1 MFYIAPDTLPS
12 IEDFL
17 NLLTDPSAKSKTASE
32 DKSIDDMVED
42 HLYVDPIY
50 TMTDW
55 LTFDKAFKCVAT
67 NLNPSKGVE
76 NLFMIVA
83 IVNEDDHRVES
94 IHLERVS
101 DIDDES
107 FYFATLDG
115 NLYDNDSPSVYRYRF
130 AVPKKDI
137 RKLNLRSTV
146 SEVTLKDGSVLES
159 GTIVKGGV
167 LFVGDAGDIDVY
179 PFSDVKDFVV

>member
-1 MFYIAPDTLPS
+1 MFYIAPDKLPS

-32 DKSIDDMVED
+32 DKSVDDMVED
-42 HLYVDPIY
+42 HLHVDPSC

-55 LTFDKAFKCVAT
+55 LTFDEAFRCVAT

-83 IVNEDDHRVES
+83 IINEDDHRVES
-94 IHLERVS
+94 IRLERVV

-107 FYFATLDG
+107 FYFATLEG
-115 NLYDNDSPSVYRYRF
+115 NIYENDCPSTYKYQL
-130 AVPKKDI
+130 AVPRKDI
-137 RKLNLRSTV
+137 RKLKPKDTV
-146 SEVTLKDGSVLES
+146 SKVTLKDGSVLES

-167 LFVGDAGDIDVY
+167 LFVGDAGDVNVY
-179 PFSDVKDFVV
+179 PFSDIKDFVV

>member
-17 NLLTDPSAKSKTASE
+17 NLLTDPSAKSKTAPE
-32 DKSIDDMVED
+32 DKSIDGMVED
-42 HLYVDPIY
+42 HLHVDPSY

-55 LTFDKAFKCVAT
+55 LTFDEAFKCVAT
-67 NLNPSKGVE
+67 NLNPNKGVE
-76 NLFMIVA
+76 NLFMIIA

-94 IHLERVS
+94 ILLERVV
-101 DIDDES
+101 DINDEA
-107 FYFATLDG
+107 FYFESPDG
-115 NLYDNDSPSVYRYRF
+115 SVYDNYGTPDYRFRF

-167 LFVGDAGDIDVY
+167 LFVGDAGDVNVY
-179 PFSDVKDFVV
+179 PFSDIKDFVI

>member
-17 NLLTDPSAKSKTASE
+17 NLLADPSAKSKTAPE

-42 HLYVDPIY
+42 HLYVDPSY

-55 LTFDKAFKCVAT
+55 LTFDEAFKCAAT
-67 NLNPSKGVE
+67 NLNPNKGVE
-76 NLFMIVA
+76 NLFMIVV
-83 IVNEDDHRVES
+83 ILNEDKDSVES
-94 IHLERVS
+94 ILLERVDAVDDKNFLLASS
-101 DIDDES
+101 DGS
-107 FYFATLDG
+107 SYGRGFTA
-115 NLYDNDSPSVYRYRF
+115 NYRFRF

-137 RKLNLRSTV
+137 RKMKPKDTV
-146 SEVTLKDGSVLES
+146 SKVTLKDGSVLES

-167 LFVGDAGDIDVY
+167 LFVGDAGDVNVY
-179 PFSDVKDFVV
+179 PFSDIKDFVV

>member
-17 NLLTDPSAKSKTASE
+17 NLLTGPSAKPESK

-42 HLYVDPIY
+42 HLYVDPSY

-55 LTFDKAFKCVAT
+55 LTFDKAFETVAA

-83 IVNEDDHRVES
+83 IPNEVGHRIES
-94 IHLERVS
+94 IRLERV
-101 DIDDES
+101 DAVDDENFCFES
-107 FYFATLDG
+107 LDG
-115 NLYDNDSPSVYRYRF
+115 SYYDNDCPSTYRF
-130 AVPKKDI
+130 QFAIPKKDI
-137 RKLNLRSTV
+137 RKLNLRDTV
-146 SEVTLKDGSVLES
+146 SAVTLKDGKVLKS
-159 GTIVKGGV
+159 GTVVKGGV
-167 LFVGDAGDIDVY
+167 LFVNDAGEVDIY
-179 PFSDVKDFVV
+179 TFSDIEDFVL

>member
-1 MFYIAPDTLPS
+1 MFYIPSDTLPS

-17 NLLTDPSAKSKTASE
+17 NLLTGPSTEPESK

-42 HLYVDPIY
+42 HLYVDPSY

-55 LTFDKAFKCVAT
+55 LTFDKAFETVAA

-83 IVNEDDHRVES
+83 IPNEVGHRIES
-94 IHLERVS
+94 IRLERV
-101 DIDDES
+101 DAVDDEDFCFES
-107 FYFATLDG
+107 LDG
-115 NLYDNDSPSVYRYRF
+115 SYYDNDCPSTYRFQF

-146 SEVTLKDGSVLES
+146 SEVTLKDGKVLKN
-159 GTIVKGGV
+159 GTVVKGGV
-167 LFVGDAGDIDVY
+167 LFVNDAGEVDIY
-179 PFSDVKDFVV
+179 TFSDIEDFDS